1 MPAAE
6 PITEAESLAA
16 TLAMARGNR
25 QSQAHPG
32 GRPSDEAGHKPEARS
47 GGQPGDKIGRYL
59 LLEALGAG
67 GMGVVYAA
75 YDPELDRKVAI
86 KIRHPGRRR
95 DKAHARL
102 LREAQALARLS
113 HANVVAVHDVGSHD
127 GQVFVAME
135 FIAGRTLAEVI
146 EAGDAEP
153 AALLRLFRGAG
164 KGLAAAH
171 RAGLVHRDFK
181 P

>member
-75 YDPELDRKVAI
+75 YASVDR
-86 KIRHPGRRR
+86 
-95 DKAHARL
+95 
-102 LREAQALARLS
+102 
-113 HANVVAVHDVGSHD
+113 
-127 GQVFVAME
+127 
-135 FIAGRTLAEVI
+135 
-146 EAGDAEP
+146 
-153 AALLRLFRGAG
+153 
-164 KGLAAAH
+164 
-171 RAGLVHRDFK
+171 
-181 P
+181 